1 MSIGYAPDMSE
12 HPDVPGL
19 QPDPESAEAVG
30 DVGPIKGG
38 PGGSEHDMGGNIGSA
53 DEAVE
58 PAASLPDRPELN
70 T

>member
-1 MSIGYAPDMSE
+1 MSE

-30 DVGPIKGG
+30 NVGPIKGG
-38 PGGSEHDMGGNIGSA
+38 PGGPEHDMGGDIGPA
-53 DEAVE
+53 GEAVDPTE
-58 PAASLPDRPELN
+58 TLPDRPELD

>member
-1 MSIGYAPDMSE
+1 MSE

-30 DVGPIKGG
+30 EVGPVRGG
-38 PGGSEHDMGGNIGSA
+38 PGGSVHDMGGDIGPAGEAA
-53 DEAVE
+53 DPEAE
-58 PAASLPDRPELN
+58 HLPDRPELD